1 MKSLQLNFSQKI
13 WLGFGII
20 IFLLSL
26 SSAVSLYNL
35 FDISDSTTQVNESA
49 VPVLKQSNQAQITLL
64 KQAKLSSSGYNALNE
79 LEIQQF
85 TQEFDLVA
93 KTFNEQYGKL
103 KQTVLL
109 DAEMSE
115 LVKSGKEHYASYNE
129 AVVKMFEAKQALLK
143 AQSLANE
150 ELRSLS
156 NMVDD
161 AGAFLLDVVWTEY
174 GDDDKSRELMEG
186 IQGRLDGLIIGLFN
200 VVDEINRSSDLE
212 FLQGSGESI
221 AESLSGIQ
229 VRSGHAEKVLPDL
242 SGRETWVQ
250 YLQTLEDIKVRAT
263 AENGLSALK
272 VKQIEQTKLARQYL
286 NESEQAVR
294 NVVVEFDSLLLAAD
308 TLFNTK
314 QDRVL
319 EKVDLGSKAA
329 LLAWVILIFLASQN
343 FNSMRKSIK
352 KKMADLAKLNSTGEV
367 LASLLDKNKALEEVL
382 AAMHEQVGVA
392 QGSVYLMNDEQKL
405 EVKAFYPPKQIN
417 QDQKPAQFSMGEG
430 ILGQAAEN
438 KNIIFVPNTEKDTN
452 FVSQKGA
459 AAKALLC
466 VPLVDKDV
474 LIGVMNFSGDVKEVN
489 FEDSDYEFASSIARL
504 LITTIKN
511 IRMRET
517 IEEQNRTLE
526 QKVRERTAE
535 LKQKNE
541 DVAVMMANL
550 HQGLF
555 TIMAGG
561 VVHHEYSKHLEDILE
576 TKNIASRNFMDLLFS
591 NCDLG
596 GDEANQVATAISSLL
611 GSDEMMFDFNAHL
624 LVTEVV
630 MNMKSGKQKII
641 ELDWVPIVDK
651 DTDEIDKIM
660 VTIKDVTELR
670 ALQLE
675 AESQKKELEII
686 GQILSITIPKFKGFV
701 KTSHEFINKC
711 RALINS
717 TETKDKDVIAHLFR
731 YMHTVKGNART
742 YGFKYVTD
750 SVHQVEHTYDEL
762 RKNDEKE
769 WCQKE
774 MLDELLLAEKD
785 IQFYVD
791 IANEKLGEISDSDDS
806 INSGDI
812 NMIQQ
817 LIEEASQL
825 DFANVAKPV
834 KEWVGTAYNTLAQN
848 FAQPM
853 SEIIDPVV
861 NSVYSLSGDLGK
873 EKPVVKIDDGNV
885 LIKAEVHG
893 LLNDVFMHVFRN
905 AMDHGI
911 ETAEERLQKGK
922 SEKGTIDF
930 TTIKVNENVVFEIK
944 DDGKGMAI
952 EHLYTNAVKNGIY
965 TENQP
970 RPPAQEIANLVFHS
984 GFSTA
989 KEVTDISGRGVGMDA
1004 VKQFIQDAGGSIEV
1018 VLEPGDDNAEFRS
1031 FITRLKLPA
1040 SCCLSRLSLA

>member
-1 MKSLQLNFSQKI
+1 MKLFQLNFSQKI

-85 TQEFDLVA
+85 TQQFDLVA
-93 KTFNEQYGKL
+93 KIFDEQYKIL
-103 KQTVLL
+103 NQTVLL
-109 DAEMSE
+109 DKEMSE
-115 LVKSGKEHYASYNE
+115 LVKNAKGHHTSYNT
-129 AVVKMFEAKQALLK
+129 AVVEMFKAKQSLLK
-143 AQSLANE
+143 AQASANE
-150 ELRSLS
+150 ELRTLS

-161 AGAFLLDVVWTEY
+161 AGAYLLDVVWTEY
-174 GDDDKSRELMEG
+174 GDDDESRELMEG

-200 VVDEINRSSDLE
+200 VVDEINRSTDLE
-212 FLQGSGESI
+212 FLKGSGASI

-229 VRSGHAEKVLPDL
+229 VRSGHAEKVLADL
-242 SGRETWVQ
+242 RGRETWTL

-272 VKQIEQTKLARQYL
+272 VKQVEQTKLAREYL
-286 NESEQAVR
+286 NKSEQAVK
-294 NVVVEFDSLLLAAD
+294 NVVVEFDDLLLSAD
-308 TLFNTK
+308 TLFNDK
-314 QDRVL
+314 QDSVL

-329 LLAWVILIFLASQN
+329 FLAWLVLIFLASQN

-417 QDQKPAQFSMGEG
+417 QENKPAQFAIGEG

-438 KNIIFVPNTEKDTN
+438 KNIIFVPNTEKDSS
-452 FVSQKGA
+452 FVNQKDA
-459 AAKALLC
+459 TPKALLC

-474 LIGVMNFSGDVKEVN
+474 LIGVMNFSGDVKNVS

-555 TIMAGG
+555 TIMTGG
-561 VVHHEYSKHLEDILE
+561 IVHHEYSKHLEDILG
-576 TKNIASRNFMDLLFS
+576 TKNIANRNFMDLLFADS
-591 NCDLG
+591 SLG
-596 GDEANQVATAISSLL
+596 DDEGDQVSTAVSSLL
-611 GSDEMMFDFNAHL
+611 GSDAMMFDFNSHL
-624 LVTEVV
+624 LVTEII
-630 MNMKSGKQKII
+630 MNMKKENRKII

-675 AESQKKELEII
+675 AESQRKELEII

-701 KTSHEFINKC
+701 KTSFEFINKC
-711 RALINS
+711 RELINS
-717 TETKDKDVIAHLFR
+717 TESKDKDVIAHLFR

-742 YGFKYVTD
+742 YGFKYITD

-762 RKNDEKE
+762 RKSDEKQ
-769 WCQKE
+769 WCQNE
-774 MLDELLLAEKD
+774 MLAELILAERD

-791 IANEKLGEISDSDDS
+791 IATEKLGEISETEETINTADS
-806 INSGDI
+806 
-812 NMIQQ
+812 NMIQLLVEQ
-817 LIEEASQL
+817 ALKL
-825 DFANVAKPV
+825 DFGRVEKPV
-834 KEWVGTAYNTLAQN
+834 KEWINVAYNTLAKN

-853 SEIIDPVV
+853 SEVIAPVIE
-861 NSVYSLSGDLGK
+861 SVYALSSDLGK
-873 EKPVVKIDDGNV
+873 ERPVVNMDDGDV
-885 LIKAEVHG
+885 LIKEEVHG

-911 ETAEERLQKGK
+911 ETSKERLENGK
-922 SEKGTIDF
+922 TANGRIDF
-930 TTIKVNENVVFEIK
+930 QTKKEQENIVFELK

-952 EHLYTNAVKNGIY
+952 GHLYSNAIKNGVFS
-965 TENQP
+965 ENEEKP
-970 RPPAQEIANLVFHS
+970 TAQHIANLVFQS

-1018 VLEPGDDNAEFRS
+1018 VLESGDENDDFRS
-1031 FITRLKLPA
+1031 FITRLKIPA
-1040 SCCLSRLSLA
+1040 SCCLSTLSLD